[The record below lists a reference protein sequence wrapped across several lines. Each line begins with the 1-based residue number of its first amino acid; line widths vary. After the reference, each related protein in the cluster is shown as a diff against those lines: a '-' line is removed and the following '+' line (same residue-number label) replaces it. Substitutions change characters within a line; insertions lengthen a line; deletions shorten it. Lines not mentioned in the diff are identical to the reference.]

1 MIKYGNRSTLV
12 MTRTIILVIM
22 TTMLQSCSQWK
33 MPENLIGHWGGMELV
48 TTRCVG
54 ENGKFCFIDDS
65 LPVIINIQRDGN
77 VSGFVG
83 RSGFVGCRV
92 SENRGWFLRMLHW
105 STDFEIDGY
114 LEGRFNTKDKDT
126 LKEISVPFSIEES
139 RLRGSIFK
147 TNNSEMFPIVPYLR
161 LNKELS
167 PL

>member
-1 MIKYGNRSTLV
+1 MIKNGNCSTLV
-12 MTRTIILVIM
+12 LTRTIILVIM

-33 MPENLIGHWGGMELV
+33 MPENQIGHWGGMELV
-48 TTRCVG
+48 TTRYVD
-54 ENGKFCFIDDS
+54 ENGKFCFVDDS
-65 LPVIINIQRDGN
+65 LPVIINIQRDGK

-83 RSGFVGCRV
+83 RSEFVDCRV
-92 SENRGWFLRMLHW
+92 NENRGWFGRLLHIA
-105 STDFEIDGY
+105 TDLKIDGY
-114 LEGRFNTKDKDT
+114 IEGRLNTKDKDT
-126 LKEISVPFSIEES
+126 LKEISIPFSIEES